1 MSGAATGMFPLFTS
15 RFLKKDGEV
24 LREDSAPSSRRSS
37 GQYASNNATGAPK
50 PSSLRA
56 LDLQI
61 LPRDDGPPTE
71 LRRKKEKLAHY
82 ETQCSHVGD
91 RLFVGGE
98 VVAKS
103 LDILLQ
109 SDITHVVNCVGF
121 LYPAY
126 FESNFSYQTLY
137 LQGNNVINSPL
148 PALTQFP
155 FFFSFQLHIPYISSL
170 FYDVFNRYSW

>member
-1 MSGAATGMFPLFTS
+1 MSGATTGMFPLFAS
-15 RFLKKDGEV
+15 RFLKKD
-24 LREDSAPSSRRSS
+24 EDVPPPESVPSSTRSP
-37 GQYASNNATGAPK
+37 GQFVNNNATGAPK
-50 PSSLRA
+50 PSSLRV

-137 LQGNNVINSPL
+137 LQGNLMDN
-148 PALTQFP
+148 
-155 FFFSFQLHIPYISSL
+155 
-170 FYDVFNRYSW
+170 

>member
-1 MSGAATGMFPLFTS
+1 MSGATTGMFPLFAS
-15 RFLKKDGEV
+15 RFLKKD
-24 LREDSAPSSRRSS
+24 EDVPRNESVPSSRRSS
-37 GQYASNNATGAPK
+37 GQFANISAGAPK
-50 PSSLRA
+50 PSSLRV
-56 LDLQI
+56 LDLQT

-71 LRRKKEKLAHY
+71 LRTRKEKLAHY

-91 RLFVGGE
+91 RLYVGGE

-109 SDITHVVNCVGF
+109 SNITHVVNCVGF

-137 LQGNNVINSPL
+137 LQGNLLFKNSHLILPPL
-148 PALTQFP
+148 LYFIFP
-155 FFFSFQLHIPYISSL
+155 QTRILY
-170 FYDVFNRYSW
+170 